1 VGTVGLLGICS
12 CVSPLQ
18 PLNIFRFPSVNSE
31 FGGETSI
38 IMSMTDDRDS
48 REKDPASE
56 TRVEHNIH
64 GAAERGV
71 AVTDKY
77 ARSNSEKTKG
87 KK

>member
-1 VGTVGLLGICS
+1 
-12 CVSPLQ
+12 
-18 PLNIFRFPSVNSE
+18 
-31 FGGETSI
+31 
-38 IMSMTDDRDS
+38 MSMTDDHDS

-77 ARSNSEKTKG
+77 VRSNARRRKEWVID
-87 KK
+87 